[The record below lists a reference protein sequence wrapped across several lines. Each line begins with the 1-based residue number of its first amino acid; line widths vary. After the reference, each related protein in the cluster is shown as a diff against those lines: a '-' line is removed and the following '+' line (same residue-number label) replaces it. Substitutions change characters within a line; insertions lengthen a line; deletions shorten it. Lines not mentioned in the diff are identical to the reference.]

1 MQGLTSGAGGLQI
14 LADMKERKVPFNALT
29 YSLLVEFHAAKG
41 DAQAAVD
48 ALHEAQAAGIEI
60 RNTSFE
66 KLISRCERS
75 GERQMMVCNP
85 VEAQFIDN
93 TLKLTNTFMLIML
106 AEILLSASSQ
116 SAWHACSSACRI
128 CRVLTQV
135 IWSNGVLCSQAGAKG
150 N

>member
-29 YSLLVEFHAAKG
+29 YSLLVEFHVAKG

-85 VEAQFIDN
+85 VQAQFIDN
-93 TLKLTNTFMLIML
+93 TSCLSCLQR
-106 AEILLSASSQ
+106 LLHASSQ
-116 SAWHACSSACRI
+116 RQLYMQNLPCANSGDLVKWSLMLSSWC
-128 CRVLTQV
+128 
-135 IWSNGVLCSQAGAKG
+135 
-150 N
+150 